1 MLALNILLFFV
12 TFIGFCS
19 CSKILFLSQLPTK
32 SHYILASKLVKE
44 MAKKGHEVTFITP
57 YASTTQVKN
66 INQIPLEGL
75 QKIFSHETARVSIST
90 AEDGTP
96 MQKAMEINQMNYM
109 LTEFLL
115 SHDKVQNLLKSQQ
128 HFDVVILYY
137 YFNDALL
144 ALAHHFKAPVV
155 LFASMP
161 LYVSESFLLSHPAP
175 SSYVPNIILKHTG
188 HMDFWQRLETSF
200 YDTCMILYYQWAML
214 PKHQKLVE
222 TFIPGKPDLYKI
234 LNNESVI
241 LINSH
246 VSVNEAVPMVPNA
259 IEIGGFHIEDP
270 KPLPNDLQKFLDDSL
285 NGVIIFSMGSIIRSV
300 NFPEEK
306 RKACVNTF
314 AKLKLNVLWKFEEN
328 IAGLPPN
335 VKIMDWIPVS
345 DVLAHPNV
353 EAFITHGGLLST
365 MEGVYHGVPLVGI
378 PITVDQK
385 MNIALAASNE
395 YGIEVFYKELTEQT
409 LSQALDEVLNNPKYK
424 QNIQRRSKIIRDR
437 PMKPIDEALY
447 WIEYV
452 IRHQGAPHLR
462 YPGINLNWFQRNLI
476 DVAAFVA
483 FVALVP
489 IFAAI
494 LILKR
499 LTMNK
504 IKHKKE

>member
-1 MLALNILLFFV
+1 MLPHYILLFSVIF
-12 TFIGFCS
+12 TGFSS
-19 CSKILFLSQLPTK
+19 CSKILFLSQIPTR
-32 SHYILASKLVKE
+32 SHYILASKLVNE

-57 YASTTQVKN
+57 YPNTTQVKN
-66 INQIPLEGL
+66 INQIHVEG
-75 QKIFSHETARVSIST
+75 FESFYSPETARVSISKK
-90 AEDGTP
+90 EDGNP
-96 MQKAMEINQMNYM
+96 IQKAIDITHIHY
-109 LTEFLL
+109 LFTEFLI
-115 SHDKVQNLLKSQQ
+115 SHDKIQNLLKSQQ

-200 YDTCMILYYQWAML
+200 YDICMILYYQWTIL
-214 PKHQKLVE
+214 PKQQKLVE
-222 TFIPGKPDLYKI
+222 NFIPGKPDLYKI
-234 LNNESVI
+234 LNNESLI

-270 KPLPNDLQKFLDDSL
+270 KPLPYDLQKFLDDSP
-285 NGVIIFSMGSIIRSV
+285 NGVIIFSMGSILRSV

-306 RKACVNTF
+306 RKACVDTF

-328 IAGLPPN
+328 IVELPSN

-353 EAFITHGGLLST
+353 KIFLTHGGLLST
-365 MEGVYHGVPLVGI
+365 MEAVYHGVPLVGI
-378 PITVDQK
+378 PIMVDQK
-385 MNIALAASNE
+385 MNMALAVSNE
-395 YGIEVFYKELTEQT
+395 YGIEVPYKELTENSLT
-409 LSQALDEVLNNPKYK
+409 QALDQVLNNPKYK
-424 QNIQRRSKIIRDR
+424 KNIDRRSKIMRDR
-437 PMKPIDEALY
+437 PLKPVDSALY

-462 YPGINLNWFQRNLI
+462 YPGADLNWFQRNLL
-476 DVAAFVA
+476 DVVA
-483 FVALVP
+483 FVILFS
-489 IFAAI
+489 IFGTI
-494 LILKR
+494 IIVRLIVR
-499 LTMNK
+499 NNV
-504 IKHKKE
+504 KHKTE